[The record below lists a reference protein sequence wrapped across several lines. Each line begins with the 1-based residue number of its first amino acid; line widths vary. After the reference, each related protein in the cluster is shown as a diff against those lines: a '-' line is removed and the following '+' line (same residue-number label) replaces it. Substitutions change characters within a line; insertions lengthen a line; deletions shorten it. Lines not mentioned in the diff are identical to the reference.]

1 MHLCKDQLQMQAKCK
16 WCCPHSV
23 YHIESQT
30 LPGDRSVDVEK
41 AFSEELALM
50 VKLSTGQNPHI
61 VKLIG
66 CITNQSPVA
75 VLLELAP
82 YGDLCS
88 YLRTQRK
95 AVGFKTES
103 EVRTGEITYNQHNV
117 CICILHDVFLITIYF
132 YLSSATAVDVLFP
145 CRLLP

>member
-1 MHLCKDQLQMQAKCK
+1 MALLSFSIAFTA
-16 WCCPHSV
+16 
-23 YHIESQT
+23 SQT
-30 LPGDRSVDVEK
+30 LPGDGGIDVEK

-50 VKLSTGQNPHI
+50 VKVSTGQNPHI

-95 AVGFKTES
+95 PGAGLKTES
-103 EVRTGEITYNQHNV
+103 DHEVR
-117 CICILHDVFLITIYF
+117 
-132 YLSSATAVDVLFP
+132 ATAGEV
-145 CRLLP
+145 

>member
-1 MHLCKDQLQMQAKCK
+1 
-16 WCCPHSV
+16 
-23 YHIESQT
+23 
-30 LPGDRSVDVEK
+30 
-41 AFSEELALM
+41 M
-50 VKLSTGQNPHI
+50 VKVSTGQNPHI

-95 AVGFKTES
+95 AGVSFKTDS
-103 EVRTGEITYNQHNV
+103 EVRTTNITHSQ
-117 CICILHDVFLITIYF
+117 LTQ
-132 YLSSATAVDVLFP
+132 YL
-145 CRLLP
+145 